1 MATLTAKPKMKKCAV
16 CGEQFLKFRPMQKA
30 CSVSCAMRL
39 AEKAKHKKWAKEKR
53 EFREKNK
60 TLPQLTKE
68 AQTAF
73 NLYIRERDYYLACIS
88 CGQFM
93 SDGDLLKGSRWDAG
107 HYRSVG
113 SSPHLRFNEDNCHKQ
128 CVYCNQHQSGNHS
141 AYRLGLIEKIG
152 LERVEAIEADQT
164 PRHYTKEDMR
174 EIKKYYNKNARE
186 LKKARE
192 NDEAFR
198 A

>member
-1 MATLTAKPKMKKCAV
+1 MSTLAAKPKMKKCAA

-30 CSVSCAMRL
+30 CSVSCALQL

-60 TLPQLTKE
+60 TLPQLTAE
-68 AQTAF
+68 AQKAF
-73 NLYIRERDYYLACIS
+73 NWYIRERDYYLPCIS
-88 CGQFM
+88 CGQHKEQKF
-93 SDGDLLKGSRWDAG
+93 GGTYDAG
-107 HYRSVG
+107 HFRSVG
-113 SSPHLRFNEDNCHKQ
+113 SSPHLRFEEENCHKQ
-128 CVYCNQHQSGNHS
+128 CVTCNKYKDGNHS
-141 AYRLGLIEKIG
+141 AYRLGLIDKIG

-164 PRHYTKEDMR
+164 PRHYTKDDMR
-174 EIKKYYNKNARE
+174 EYKKHYNKQARE

-192 NDEAFR
+192 NDQTFR